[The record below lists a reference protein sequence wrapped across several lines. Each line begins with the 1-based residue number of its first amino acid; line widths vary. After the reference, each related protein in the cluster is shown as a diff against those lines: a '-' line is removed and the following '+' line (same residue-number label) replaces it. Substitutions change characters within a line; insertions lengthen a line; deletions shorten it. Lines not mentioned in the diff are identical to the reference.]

1 MCRKSSQEDYNE
13 KKLRNTVLKKKLRE
27 MLKEAQRDARTN
39 KCRCNKCCDTDT
51 YKVQYGPK
59 RKGIFNP
66 TGTGD

>member
-1 MCRKSSQEDYNE
+1 M
-13 KKLRNTVLKKKLRE
+13 LKKKLRE
-27 MLKEAQRDARTN
+27 MLKAAQRDACTN

-51 YKVQYGPK
+51 YEVQYGPK